1 MFFFGQMLLLISI
14 KIINLGSNFCSNNF
28 GILTWW
34 WWNNSK
40 PARITQHHTM
50 VLNQPYLYLLT
61 AALLSCA
68 INQINGL
75 FYLRNVRGALKT
87 SLALL
92 PPPIY
97 FPIFYRERA
106 GLFSL
111 SVTHSLIARVRIR
124 NKIIRMLYQHQL

>member
-1 MFFFGQMLLLISI
+1 
-14 KIINLGSNFCSNNF
+14 
-28 GILTWW
+28 
-34 WWNNSK
+34 
-40 PARITQHHTM
+40 M
-50 VLNQPYLYLLT
+50 VLNQPYLLILILT

-124 NKIIRMLYQHQL
+124 NYKIILEYVITKLEEKNLSPAFLGRHSLMAGLRIPFQFLDISPIF